1 MFRNVPGCSG
11 MFRNVPC
18 SGFYWRPTKNVIPC
32 LRQQAIYPVDS
43 LTQNFRTCLGQRG
56 KKTILAHPLIDQK
69 WEFPQGSSICNSA
82 LDQVIHD
89 IFQRFINQ
97 KGVIWPQGYSWEF
110 FVGEC
115 HPVLQILTLFQTKNV
130 ISHTCFHTCKPLKS
144 ITIFRPGFK
153 SSLLRLEHHQ
163 IS

>member
-1 MFRNVPGCSG
+1 

-18 SGFYWRPTKNVIPC
+18 SRFYRRPTKNVIPC

-43 LTQNFRTCLGQRG
+43 LTQNFITCLGQRG

-89 IFQRFINQ
+89 IFHRFINQ
-97 KGVIWPQGYSWEF
+97 KGVI
-110 FVGEC
+110 
-115 HPVLQILTLFQTKNV
+115 
-130 ISHTCFHTCKPLKS
+130 
-144 ITIFRPGFK
+144 IFDPKGTPGN
-153 SSLLRLEHHQ
+153 SSLVSAIQFSKSWPYFRQKMSFLTPVFIPANL
-163 IS
+163 